1 MNYGVVSQEQL
12 EKIDEILTEKLI
24 KIGVDCVI
32 IIDMAGNIITAKD
45 NGTSKYDVYS
55 FAALA
60 AGNFA
65 TVDAMAK
72 LVGEQEF
79 SLLFHK
85 GTECNI
91 HFSKIDDELLLI
103 TMFGK
108 SISLGFLRLN
118 VVETIE
124 QAVTATG
131 HEVEFFTYEGAGHAF
146 DNPNPLFYD
155 EAASEPAR
163 ERTME
168 FLGRHLPVG

>member
-12 EKIDEILTEKLI
+12 ETIDEILGDQLI
-24 KIGVDCVI
+24 NIGVDCVI

-85 GTECNI
+85 GTDCNI
-91 HFSKIDDELLLI
+91 HFSKIDEELLLI

-108 SISLGFLRLN
+108 HISLGFLRLN
-118 VVETIE
+118 VVEAIE
-124 QAVTATG
+124 QIRKLWS
-131 HEVEFFTYEGAGHAF
+131 
-146 DNPNPLFYD
+146 NK
-155 EAASEPAR
+155 
-163 ERTME
+163 
-168 FLGRHLPVG
+168 

>member
-12 EKIDEILTEKLI
+12 EKIDEILSEQLI

-45 NGTSKYDVYS
+45 SGATKYDVYS

-85 GTECNI
+85 GTDCNI
-91 HFSKIDDELLLI
+91 HFSKIDEELLLI

-108 SISLGFLRLN
+108 HISLGFLRLN
-118 VVETIE
+118 VVKALE
-124 QAVTATG
+124 QIRKLWG
-131 HEVEFFTYEGAGHAF
+131 
-146 DNPNPLFYD
+146 
-155 EAASEPAR
+155 
-163 ERTME
+163 
-168 FLGRHLPVG
+168 VGK

>member
-1 MNYGVVSQEQL
+1 MNYGIVSQEQL
-12 EKIDEILTEKLI
+12 EQMDHIITTKLVDL
-24 KIGVDCVI
+24 GVDCVV

-45 NGTSKYDVYS
+45 SGVSKYDVYS

-85 GTECNI
+85 GQDSNI

-103 TMFGK
+103 SMFGK
-108 SISLGFLRLN
+108 EISLGFLRLN
-118 VVETIE
+118 VIDVIE
-124 QAVTATG
+124 QIKALWLKN
-131 HEVEFFTYEGAGHAF
+131 
-146 DNPNPLFYD
+146 D
-155 EAASEPAR
+155 
-163 ERTME
+163 
-168 FLGRHLPVG
+168 

>member
-12 EKIDEILTEKLI
+12 EKIDGILTENLI
-24 KIGVDCVI
+24 KIGTDCVI

-45 NGTSKYDVYS
+45 IGTSKYDVYS

-85 GTECNI
+85 GTDCNI

-108 SISLGFLRLN
+108 TISLGFLRLN
-118 VVETIE
+118 VVKTI
-124 QAVTATG
+124 
-131 HEVEFFTYEGAGHAF
+131 
-146 DNPNPLFYD
+146 D
-155 EAASEPAR
+155 EIR
-163 ERTME
+163 E
-168 FLGRHLPVG
+168 LWIKK

>member
-12 EKIDEILTEKLI
+12 EQIDQILSEKLI

-32 IIDMAGNIITAKD
+32 IIDMAGNIITVKE
-45 NGTSKYDVYS
+45 NGKTKYDVYS

-72 LVGEQEF
+72 LVGENEF

-85 GTECNI
+85 GTESNI

-108 SISLGFLRLN
+108 NISLGFLRLN

-124 QAVTATG
+124 RIKKLWVT
-131 HEVEFFTYEGAGHAF
+131 
-146 DNPNPLFYD
+146 N
-155 EAASEPAR
+155 
-163 ERTME
+163 
-168 FLGRHLPVG
+168 

>member
-12 EKIDEILTEKLI
+12 EQIDEILTEKLI

-32 IIDMAGNIITAKD
+32 IIDMAGNIITARD
-45 NGTSKYDVYS
+45 NGRSKYDVYS

-72 LVGEQEF
+72 LVGEEEF

-85 GTECNI
+85 GNDSNI

-103 TMFGK
+103 SMFGK
-108 SISLGFLRLN
+108 DISLGFLRLN
-118 VVETIE
+118 VVEAIDQIKKLWPRNE
-124 QAVTATG
+124 
-131 HEVEFFTYEGAGHAF
+131 
-146 DNPNPLFYD
+146 
-155 EAASEPAR
+155 
-163 ERTME
+163 
-168 FLGRHLPVG
+168 

>member
-12 EKIDEILTEKLI
+12 EKMDEILSEKLI

-45 NGTSKYDVYS
+45 NGKSKYDVYS

-85 GTECNI
+85 GTDCNI
-91 HFSKIDDELLLI
+91 HFSKVDEELLLI
-103 TMFGK
+103 SMFGK
-108 SISLGFLRLN
+108 EISLGFLRLN
-118 VVETIE
+118 VVEAIE
-124 QAVTATG
+124 DIRKLWV
-131 HEVEFFTYEGAGHAF
+131 
-146 DNPNPLFYD
+146 
-155 EAASEPAR
+155 
-163 ERTME
+163 
-168 FLGRHLPVG
+168 

>member
-12 EKIDEILTEKLI
+12 EKIDQILTENLV

-32 IIDMAGNIITAKD
+32 VIDMAGNIITAKEKGK
-45 NGTSKYDVYS
+45 NKYDVYS

-85 GTECNI
+85 GTESNI
-91 HFSKIDDELLLI
+91 HFSKIDVELLLI

-108 SISLGFLRLN
+108 NISLGFLRLN
-118 VVETIE
+118 VVEAIDRIKKLW
-124 QAVTATG
+124 Q
-131 HEVEFFTYEGAGHAF
+131 
-146 DNPNPLFYD
+146 NN
-155 EAASEPAR
+155 
-163 ERTME
+163 
-168 FLGRHLPVG
+168 

>member
-12 EKIDEILTEKLI
+12 EQIDQILSEKLI

-32 IIDMAGNIITAKD
+32 IIDMAGNIITVKE
-45 NGTSKYDVYS
+45 NGKTKYDVYS

-72 LVGEQEF
+72 LVGENEF

-85 GTECNI
+85 GSESNI
-91 HFSKIDDELLLI
+91 HFSKIDDELLMI

-108 SISLGFLRLN
+108 NISLGFLRLN
-118 VVETIE
+118 VVEAIE
-124 QAVTATG
+124 RIKKLWVT
-131 HEVEFFTYEGAGHAF
+131 
-146 DNPNPLFYD
+146 N
-155 EAASEPAR
+155 
-163 ERTME
+163 
-168 FLGRHLPVG
+168 

>member
-12 EKIDEILTEKLI
+12 ERIDEILSEQLI

-45 NGTSKYDVYS
+45 NGTSRYDVYS

-91 HFSKIDDELLLI
+91 HFSKVDEELLLI

-108 SISLGFLRLN
+108 HISLGFLRLN
-118 VVETIE
+118 VVKALE
-124 QAVTATG
+124 QIRKLW
-131 HEVEFFTYEGAGHAF
+131 AGK
-146 DNPNPLFYD
+146 
-155 EAASEPAR
+155 
-163 ERTME
+163 
-168 FLGRHLPVG
+168 

>member
-12 EKIDEILTEKLI
+12 EQIDKILNEKLI
-24 KIGVDCVI
+24 RIGVDCVI
-32 IIDMAGNIITAKD
+32 IIDMAGNIITAKE
-45 NGTSKYDVYS
+45 NGKTKYDVYS

-72 LVGEQEF
+72 LVGETEF

-108 SISLGFLRLN
+108 TISLGYLRLN
-118 VVETIE
+118 VVEVIE
-124 QAVTATG
+124 EIRKLWANG
-131 HEVEFFTYEGAGHAF
+131 
-146 DNPNPLFYD
+146 
-155 EAASEPAR
+155 
-163 ERTME
+163 
-168 FLGRHLPVG
+168 

>member
-12 EKIDEILTEKLI
+12 EKMDEILTEKLI
-24 KIGVDCVI
+24 SIGVDCAI

-45 NGTSKYDVYS
+45 NSKNKYDVYS

-85 GTECNI
+85 GTDANI

-103 TMFGK
+103 SMFGK
-108 SISLGFLRLN
+108 DISLGFLRLN
-118 VVETIE
+118 VVEAI
-124 QAVTATG
+124 
-131 HEVEFFTYEGAGHAF
+131 
-146 DNPNPLFYD
+146 D
-155 EAASEPAR
+155 EIR
-163 ERTME
+163 KLWT
-168 FLGRHLPVG
+168 

>member
-12 EKIDEILTEKLI
+12 EKMDEILEGKLI
-24 KIGVDCVI
+24 KIGVDCAI

-45 NGTSKYDVYS
+45 NSKNKYDVYS

-85 GTECNI
+85 GTDCNI
-91 HFSKIDDELLLI
+91 HFSKIDEELLLI
-103 TMFGK
+103 SMFGK
-108 SISLGFLRLN
+108 EISLGFLRLN
-118 VVETIE
+118 VVEAIE
-124 QAVTATG
+124 EIRKLWA
-131 HEVEFFTYEGAGHAF
+131 
-146 DNPNPLFYD
+146 
-155 EAASEPAR
+155 
-163 ERTME
+163 
-168 FLGRHLPVG
+168 

>member
-12 EKIDEILTEKLI
+12 EKIDEILSEQLI

-45 NGTSKYDVYS
+45 NGASRYDVYS

-85 GTECNI
+85 GTDCNI
-91 HFSKIDDELLLI
+91 HFSKVDEELLLI

-108 SISLGFLRLN
+108 HISLGFLRLN
-118 VVETIE
+118 VVKALE
-124 QAVTATG
+124 QIRKLWG
-131 HEVEFFTYEGAGHAF
+131 
-146 DNPNPLFYD
+146 
-155 EAASEPAR
+155 SK
-163 ERTME
+163 
-168 FLGRHLPVG
+168 

>member
-12 EKIDEILTEKLI
+12 EKIDVILSEQLI

-45 NGTSKYDVYS
+45 NGTSTYDVYS

-85 GTECNI
+85 GTDCNI
-91 HFSKIDDELLLI
+91 HFSKIDEELLLI

-108 SISLGFLRLN
+108 HISLGFLRLN
-118 VVETIE
+118 VVKALE
-124 QAVTATG
+124 QIRKLWSG
-131 HEVEFFTYEGAGHAF
+131 K
-146 DNPNPLFYD
+146 
-155 EAASEPAR
+155 
-163 ERTME
+163 
-168 FLGRHLPVG
+168 

>member
-12 EKIDEILTEKLI
+12 EKIDEILGNQLI
-24 KIGVDCVI
+24 NIGVDCVI

-45 NGTSKYDVYS
+45 NGTSKYDLYS

-85 GTECNI
+85 GTDCNI
-91 HFSKIDDELLLI
+91 HFSKIDEELLMI
-103 TMFGK
+103 TMFGPH
-108 SISLGFLRLN
+108 ISLGFLRLN
-118 VVETIE
+118 VVETI
-124 QAVTATG
+124 
-131 HEVEFFTYEGAGHAF
+131 
-146 DNPNPLFYD
+146 DRIRKIW
-155 EAASEPAR
+155 SI
-163 ERTME
+163 
-168 FLGRHLPVG
+168 

>member
-1 MNYGVVSQEQL
+1 MNYGIVSQEQL
-12 EKIDEILTEKLI
+12 EQIDQIITAKLI
-24 KIGVDCVI
+24 DLGVDCAI

-45 NGTSKYDVYS
+45 NGKSKYDVYS

-85 GTECNI
+85 GQDSNI

-103 TMFGK
+103 SMFGRD
-108 SISLGFLRLN
+108 ISLGFLRLN
-118 VVETIE
+118 VVEAID
-124 QAVTATG
+124 QI
-131 HEVEFFTYEGAGHAF
+131 
-146 DNPNPLFYD
+146 
-155 EAASEPAR
+155 
-163 ERTME
+163 RT
-168 FLGRHLPVG
+168 LWAND

>member
-1 MNYGVVSQEQL
+1 MSRQELYKRLRGNLMNYGVVSQEQL
-12 EKIDEILTEKLI
+12 EKIDEILTQNLI
-24 KIGVDCVI
+24 DIGTDCVI

-85 GTECNI
+85 GTDCNI

-108 SISLGFLRLN
+108 NISLGFLRLN
-118 VVETIE
+118 VVKTI
-124 QAVTATG
+124 
-131 HEVEFFTYEGAGHAF
+131 
-146 DNPNPLFYD
+146 D
-155 EAASEPAR
+155 EIKE
-163 ERTME
+163 
-168 FLGRHLPVG
+168 LWGKK

>member
-12 EKIDEILTEKLI
+12 EKMDEVLAEKLI

-45 NGTSKYDVYS
+45 NGKSKYDVYS

-85 GTECNI
+85 GTDCNI
-91 HFSKIDDELLLI
+91 HFSKVDDELLLI
-103 TMFGK
+103 SMFGK
-108 SISLGFLRLN
+108 EISLGFLRLN
-118 VVETIE
+118 VVEAIE
-124 QAVTATG
+124 EIRKLWA
-131 HEVEFFTYEGAGHAF
+131 
-146 DNPNPLFYD
+146 
-155 EAASEPAR
+155 
-163 ERTME
+163 
-168 FLGRHLPVG
+168 

>member
-1 MNYGVVSQEQL
+1 MCDLSAAGGVSTKSVCCTLAREYNGLKKGKFIHEENGMNYGIVSQEQL
-12 EKIDEILTEKLI
+12 EQIDTILSDKLI
-24 KIGVDCVI
+24 KLGVDCVI

-45 NGTSKYDVYS
+45 NGESKYDVYS

-85 GTECNI
+85 GQDSNI

-103 TMFGK
+103 SMFGK
-108 SISLGFLRLN
+108 EISLGFLRLN
-118 VVETIE
+118 VVDAIE
-124 QAVTATG
+124 KIRQ
-131 HEVEFFTYEGAGHAF
+131 
-146 DNPNPLFYD
+146 LW
-155 EAASEPAR
+155 SKK
-163 ERTME
+163 
-168 FLGRHLPVG
+168 